1 MEDSVKTAVDSCN
14 AKVYLGDGAYASWD
28 GYYIKVT
35 TEDGFHTTNVVV
47 LDNDGVNNLLR
58 FIKQIDAVVRQ
69 MSSVTTRKLKEEVKD
84 E

>member
-1 MEDSVKTAVDSCN
+1 MDDSMKTAFDSCN

-35 TEDGFHTTNVVV
+35 TEDGLSVTNTVV

-58 FIKQIDAVVRQ
+58 FIKQIDAVVKQ
-69 MSSVTTRKLKEEVKD
+69 MMSITTRRLPIEEA
-84 E
+84 